1 MTWTDLSPDNDDQF
15 GDGDIEDEE
24 FLLAESTA
32 SQDKKRPNPF
42 ASTEATYKKAK
53 SSQESPS
60 TALSRSILKS
70 VWGFPSFR
78 LEQEAAIAR
87 LISGGSAVVIFPTGG
102 GKSLVY
108 QVPALAFDK
117 YDQQCGLQ
125 PGQGLTLVV
134 SPLIALMKVCG
145 NFAHPRKLASL
156 CDYTRRFTIFRLTNV
171 QDQVD
176 VLRKRRVAATVM
188 DSSQSRDSYL
198 ETVELLKNN
207 KLKLLYVKFST
218 RM

>member
-1 MTWTDLSPDNDDQF
+1 MTSLDLSPDDDEQF
-15 GDGDIEDEE
+15 GDDEIGDDEL
-24 FLLAESTA
+24 LLAESTA

-42 ASTEATYKKAK
+42 ASTEVTYKKVK
-53 SSQESPS
+53 PSQQAPS
-60 TALSRSILKS
+60 TTLSRSILKS

-117 YDQQCGLQ
+117 YDVQCGLQ
-125 PGQGLTLVV
+125 PSQGLTLVV
-134 SPLIALMKVCG
+134 SPLIALMKVCS
-145 NFAHPRKLASL
+145 NSAHPRTLAPL
-156 CDYTRRFTIFRLTNV
+156 CDYKRRSTIFRLTTV

-176 VLRKRRVAATVM
+176 ALRKRRVAASVM
-188 DSSQSRDSYL
+188 DSTQSRDSYL

-207 KLKLLYVKFST
+207 KLKLLYVAFST
-218 RM
+218 RT